1 MRNSAPHNTKCGG
14 AHYKKCL
21 MIIKTNPVVT
31 RTELCG
37 SPVEKDLLQW
47 GQAENNLNPTMKEF
61 QLLWLYTTAAGS
73 QGFNKGLCPVWSKP
87 SEFLSVGEMV

>member
-1 MRNSAPHNTKCGG
+1 MVQLYTVYHRNTIRYRIYLTQRREKEKSAPHNTKCRG

-37 SPVEKDLLQW
+37 SRVEQDLLQW
-47 GQAENNLNPTMKEF
+47 GQAGNNLNPTMKEF
-61 QLLWLYTTAAGS
+61 
-73 QGFNKGLCPVWSKP
+73 
-87 SEFLSVGEMV
+87 

>member
-1 MRNSAPHNTKCGG
+1 MGKMRNSAGLTTKHRGG
-14 AHYKKCL
+14 HYKKSV

-61 QLLWLYTTAAGS
+61 
-73 QGFNKGLCPVWSKP
+73 
-87 SEFLSVGEMV
+87 